1 MTKTATLRFAWHFGE
16 MLVAMILGMVL
27 LGPVWDALTSWL
39 GLAALFARTDVAVM
53 VMAADMTVAMTIW
66 MRYRGHSWAPVAEM
80 GAAMFVPFLLL
91 LPPYW
96 LGALSGE
103 VVMIAGHVLMLP
115 AMLAAM
121 LWRKDEYTRGHKDH
135 RSPPAVGRP
144 S

>member
-91 LPPYW
+91 LPPHW

-121 LWRKDEYTRGHKDH
+121 LWRRDEYTRAHKDH
-135 RSPPAVGRP
+135 AGPPAVGRP